1 MSNDPIL
8 VVPAEGAA
16 DDPTSEEVEG
26 GRPWCSA
33 VVGHRGRRMIRE
45 RVFVQASAAVSGH
58 VVILEQ
64 WNVKRTTMPDR
75 FRRNAHIIRLKL
87 SDSRFKS
94 SRLQS

>member
-16 DDPTSEEVEG
+16 NDPTSEEVEG
-26 GRPWCSA
+26 GRPWCCR
-33 VVGHRGRRMIRE
+33 GGRRMIRE

-58 VVILEQ
+58 IVRLEH

-75 FRRNAHIIRLKL
+75 FRRNAHIIRLK
-87 SDSRFKS
+87 RF
-94 SRLQS
+94 